1 MKNVSIFLVIITDT
15 NASILSETMRAF
27 TVILDSNPKKPTQ
40 KKGFLQKLIPNFKS
54 FVKILPSK
62 NHENVHDVTKR
73 LETNYSFGQFYSEIF
88 D

>member
-27 TVILDSNPKKPTQ
+27 TVILDSKPKNPSQ
-40 KKGFLQKLIPNFKS
+40 KKGFLKKLIPYFKS
-54 FVKILPSK
+54 FVKSLPSEK
-62 NHENVHDVTKR
+62 YENVHDVTKR
-73 LETNYSFGQFYSEIF
+73 LERNYSFGQFYSEIF